1 MVKVPKRMKQRALP
15 RTLAASIAGLRA
27 GGALVVDGAWQKLRG
42 RDDSHSSKFA
52 QAEARRLVDELGRL
66 KGTYVKIGQMFALL
80 GEHFLPPVL
89 TSALHG
95 LEAQTDPLPW
105 EDMEETL
112 RESLGPHWGELDIEK
127 EAFAAASL
135 AQVHRARIRAT
146 GEQICLKVQYPG
158 LAAVIDADF
167 DAVVRMLRLA
177 RWIQIGRAHV

>member
-80 GEHFLPPVL
+80 G
-89 TSALHG
+89 
-95 LEAQTDPLPW
+95 
-105 EDMEETL
+105 
-112 RESLGPHWGELDIEK
+112 
-127 EAFAAASL
+127 
-135 AQVHRARIRAT
+135 
-146 GEQICLKVQYPG
+146 
-158 LAAVIDADF
+158 
-167 DAVVRMLRLA
+167 
-177 RWIQIGRAHV
+177 